1 MMESRHDHANMN
13 KGGGL
18 TIGYLYVHVCIYI
31 YIHIALFG
39 EQLFGIVYLQACH
52 DDMFMAVPLVPM
64 DSGNLT

>member
-1 MMESRHDHANMN
+1 MYM
-13 KGGGL
+13 
-18 TIGYLYVHVCIYI
+18 YIYI